1 MQIQILPELF
11 LLFSAFYIGII
22 LLIIWGLRRLKIKT
36 CEQEPTISIVIA
48 ARNEALRIMPT
59 LESLTRLEYP
69 KERFEIILVD
79 DASEDGTAEI
89 IERYANR
96 FSNWKLIRLSEK
108 SDALRGKKKALLEA
122 LRAATGE
129 LIFTTDADCVVPPGW
144 LHAMSCY
151 FEKDVQMVLG
161 NSPLITAKGFW
172 GTFLNFDNLFSAVVT
187 AAPSKLG
194 FPHTGIGR
202 NLAYRK
208 TAYENVGGYAAL
220 KKFRSG
226 DDVHLTERFRR
237 KGLGKVDYCVHPDSF
252 VSALPPETGREIFY
266 QQIRKNSKTL
276 KKSLPTV
283 LFSILVFAAY
293 LLFLFLPLLQPS
305 MLGVWL
311 IVIALKTGVEFWALT
326 QAAFV
331 FRRKE
336 LIPWFPLMQI
346 IYPAYVIVFSALG
359 ALQLYKWKP

>member
-1 MQIQILPELF
+1 MQIQLLPDLF

-22 LLIIWGLRRLKIKT
+22 LLIIWGLRRLQIKT
-36 CEQEPTISIVIA
+36 CTAQPMISVVIA
-48 ARNEALRIMPT
+48 ARNEARRIRPT

-69 KERFEIILVD
+69 KERYEIILVD
-79 DASEDGTAEI
+79 DASEDDTAKI
-89 IERYANR
+89 IQNYTER

-108 SDALRGKKKALLEA
+108 SSKLRGKKKALLEA
-122 LRAATGE
+122 VRAATGE

-144 LHAMSCY
+144 LRTMNCY
-151 FEKDVQMVLG
+151 FEEDVQMVLG
-161 NSPLITAKGFW
+161 NSPLTTAKGFW
-172 GTFLNFDNLFSAVVT
+172 GTFLNFDNLFSAIVT
-187 AAPSKLG
+187 AAPAKLG
-194 FPHTGIGR
+194 FPHTSIGR

-208 TAYENVGGYAAL
+208 TAYENVGGYATL

-226 DDVHLTERFRR
+226 DDVHLTEQFRR
-237 KGLGKVDYCVHPDSF
+237 KKQGKVDYCAHPDSF
-252 VSALPPETGREIFY
+252 VYAMPPETGREIFY

-293 LLFLFLPLLQPS
+293 LLFIFLPLLAPP
-305 MLGVWL
+305 LLTLWL
-311 IVIALKTGVEFWALT
+311 IVMALKMGVEFWALT

-336 LIPWFPLMQI
+336 LIPWFPLMQV
-346 IYPAYVIVFSALG
+346 IYPVYVIVFSILG